1 MPKVQAR
8 KRLAAPVSSESESE
22 DSETDDR
29 TSESSEYYSDS
40 SSADSTTS
48 KMDHAPVFR
57 PTVER
62 MLRRR
67 EVYQSITRMPEYLK
81 MSVEELRLR
90 YYVQYASDF
99 PALPT
104 STQHP
109 SFPLQSAT
117 FPFSTTTSAGNGVQK
132 ERDSLRRQVGQLQ
145 LERDAAKRQGA
156 EAAKKLREELDALQA
171 QHATLRRNL
180 ALQNNAFAEYKR
192 RTEDA
197 EAKLRVEHDRHL
209 ESLRK
214 RIAALEQ
221 SKADLATGKAFQRAE
236 IQELRRTIAAL
247 LLEKERRDADSHG
260 DGDDSSERARQQQK
274 KRRAEPESDSER
286 EQREREAF
294 ERMSGRWDAREK
306 LRKKTPLERYHLQ
319 WDQLLSDLASLPSVL
334 LTFEQFPWPLHSPWD
349 ITTGSLA
356 DFLFVG
362 VERGKRKQ
370 TVREQL
376 RRWHPDKFMT
386 RGVLAHVMEKDHARV
401 IELQQ
406 EVVICLNQLLQDMQ

>member
-1 MPKVQAR
+1 
-8 KRLAAPVSSESESE
+8 
-22 DSETDDR
+22 
-29 TSESSEYYSDS
+29 
-40 SSADSTTS
+40 
-48 KMDHAPVFR
+48 
-57 PTVER
+57 
-62 MLRRR
+62 
-67 EVYQSITRMPEYLK
+67 
-81 MSVEELRLR
+81 ELRLR

-171 QHATLRRNL
+171 QYATLRRNL
-180 ALQNNAFAEYKR
+180 ALQNNAFAEHKR
-192 RTEDA
+192 RAEDA

-247 LLEKERRDADSHG
+247 LLEKERRDADS
-260 DGDDSSERARQQQK
+260 DDSSAERARQQRK
-274 KRRAEPESDSER
+274 KRRAEPESDAER
-286 EQREREAF
+286 EHREREAF

-319 WDQLLSDLASLPSVL
+319 WEHLLSDLDLASLP
-334 LTFEQFPWPLHSPWD
+334 
-349 ITTGSLA
+349 TT
-356 DFLFVG
+356 
-362 VERGKRKQ
+362 
-370 TVREQL
+370 
-376 RRWHPDKFMT
+376 
-386 RGVLAHVMEKDHARV
+386 EKDN
-401 IELQQ
+401 LFP
-406 EVVICLNQLLQDMQ
+406 